1 MLVLNCVSVCF
12 ITMSCFLAFVV
23 QRRHLLISLLAL
35 EGIILT
41 LILILVLVSSNLE
54 LFYIFVLVRF
64 GACEASLGLACLVSI
79 LRAYGNDHI
88 RGLRGL
94 KC

>member
-1 MLVLNCVSVCF
+1 MLIFNCLSRCF
-12 ITMSCFLAFVV
+12 IIISCFLTFVS

-35 EGIILT
+35 EGVILT
-41 LILILVLVSSNLE
+41 LVLILILVSSGLE

-64 GACEASLGLACLVSI
+64 GACEARLGLACLVSI
-79 LRAYGNDHI
+79 IRRYGNDHI
-88 RGLRGL
+88 SGLRDL

>member
-1 MLVLNCVSVCF
+1 M
-12 ITMSCFLAFVV
+12 
-23 QRRHLLISLLAL
+23 SLLAL
-35 EGIILT
+35 EGVILT
-41 LILILVLVSSNLE
+41 LVLMLVLICSNLE

-79 LRAYGNDHI
+79 LRRYGNDHI
-88 RGLRGL
+88 VGLTAL